1 MIRGTHE
8 NVRRGRRGAENQ
20 RVTAGRIADYPDRDA
35 TPLREE
41 RQRRDER
48 RDEQSGSCFPPG
60 CFTLRNYVGQ
70 NSARRLRSIQPER
83 AQELLYGSRLS

>member
-1 MIRGTHE
+1 VG
-8 NVRRGRRGAENQ
+8 GAVPENQ

-41 RQRRDER
+41 RQRRDE
-48 RDEQSGSCFPPG
+48 QSGSCFPPG
-60 CFTLRNYVGQ
+60 CFTVRNYVGQ